1 MDYTKIKSRNKLEQY
16 QDCIEMAIL
25 AEKITG
31 HKCDGCSGLG
41 QTGFNVK
48 ENYYVPCQ
56 CVTKAAEKAR
66 KEMHKQPLP
75 HEILPE
81 ENN

>member
-1 MDYTKIKSRNKLEQY
+1 MDYTKLQPRTKEQQY

-25 AEKITG
+25 AEKING
-31 HKCDGCSGLG
+31 CKCDECSGMG
-41 QTGFNVK
+41 QIGFNTK

-66 KEMHKQPLP
+66 KEIHKQPLP